1 MVDNLGQTKISIE
14 NNIKMLTLAE
24 RESKR
29 LLARNKYSEL
39 EKCKGNIETRM
50 EALQDLK
57 YKVQEIMT
65 EKNEEASNI
74 DVYAEQLEERI
85 SQFDAVISSLERA
98 IQLLAD
104 SEEAKSRRRE
114 DQEQE
119 VEFLRKLEQ
128 EKQLEEMRMEMRKQF
143 EKKEG
148 KKKEYPEAKLSKLVI
163 SKFEGTALDWF
174 RFWNQFETEIDQQDH
189 ISPVTKYSY
198 LKEFL
203 LPHVRKLVDSLP
215 FTSEGYS
222 RAKAILQAK
231 FGKPTVVANAHINC
245 IISLPIVFGSH
256 PNKVHDFYEKLMS
269 SVQALET
276 MRKLNE
282 IKGYVRNT
290 LDKLPGIR
298 ADLVRL
304 DDSWQDWGFCEL
316 VEALRKWTER
326 NPKIIASE
334 KKPKRDNVYHTK
346 EREQKSRSC
355 VYCEKEGHKS
365 SEWKAVE

>member
-1 MVDNLGQTKISIE
+1 
-14 NNIKMLTLAE
+14 
-24 RESKR
+24 
-29 LLARNKYSEL
+29 
-39 EKCKGNIETRM
+39 
-50 EALQDLK
+50 
-57 YKVQEIMT
+57 
-65 EKNEEASNI
+65 
-74 DVYAEQLEERI
+74 
-85 SQFDAVISSLERA
+85 
-98 IQLLAD
+98 
-104 SEEAKSRRRE
+104 
-114 DQEQE
+114 
-119 VEFLRKLEQ
+119 
-128 EKQLEEMRMEMRKQF
+128 MRKQF

-148 KKKEYPEAKLSKLVI
+148 KKKEYSEAKLSKLVI

-231 FGKPTVVANAHINC
+231 FSKPTVVANAHINC

-256 PNKVHDFYEKLMS
+256 PNKVHDFYEKLIS

-282 IKGYVRNT
+282 IKSYVRNT
-290 LDKLPGIR
+290 LDKLPGII

-304 DDSWQDWGFCEL
+304 EDSWQDWGFSEL
-316 VEALRKWTER
+316 IKALRKWTER

-334 KKPKRDNVYHTK
+334 KTPKRDNVYHTK
-346 EREQKSRSC
+346 ERENNNLAVVSIARSRGISR
-355 VYCEKEGHKS
+355 VN
-365 SEWKAVE
+365 VRP

>member
-1 MVDNLGQTKISIE
+1 MDGFS
-14 NNIKMLTLAE
+14 
-24 RESKR
+24 
-29 LLARNKYSEL
+29 
-39 EKCKGNIETRM
+39 
-50 EALQDLK
+50 
-57 YKVQEIMT
+57 
-65 EKNEEASNI
+65 
-74 DVYAEQLEERI
+74 
-85 SQFDAVISSLERA
+85 
-98 IQLLAD
+98 
-104 SEEAKSRRRE
+104 
-114 DQEQE
+114 
-119 VEFLRKLEQ
+119 
-128 EKQLEEMRMEMRKQF
+128 
-143 EKKEG
+143 
-148 KKKEYPEAKLSKLVI
+148 
-163 SKFEGTALDWF
+163 
-174 RFWNQFETEIDQQDH
+174 FWNQFETGIGQQDH

-222 RAKAILQAK
+222 RAKTILQAK

-316 VEALRKWTER
+316 VEALRKWTEK
-326 NPKIIASE
+326 NPKIIANE
-334 KKPKRDNVYHTK
+334 KNPKRDNVYHTK
-346 EREQKSRSC
+346 ERE
-355 VYCEKEGHKS
+355 
-365 SEWKAVE
+365 